1 MTVLK
6 NIRQILTA
14 RAMRRRLEI
23 ERASL
28 DAWSLHCG
36 REAAELWI
44 EALAARDAARLSN
57 A

>member
-1 MTVLK
+1 MLK

-14 RAMRRRLEI
+14 RAIRRRLEI

-36 REAAELWI
+36 REAAELWV